1 MIRREDTNLGLTVK
15 NLRKAK
21 GLSRIELSE
30 AAGISESHLKKIET
44 GARRPGIV
52 TYQKV
57 IAVLEAD
64 IVIKD
69 VAGTVR
75 GDCAARAQKVFMEST
90 EAQALYLV
98 KMLETMAEGLKVLQI
113 GKD

>member
-1 MIRREDTNLGLTVK
+1 MISREDTNLGFTVK
-15 NLRKAK
+15 KLRKAK
-21 GLSRIELSE
+21 GMSRIELSE

-44 GARRPGIV
+44 GTRRPGIG

-64 IVIKD
+64 IVIKG

-75 GDCAARAQKVFMEST
+75 GDCTARAQKVFMEST
-90 EAQALYLV
+90 ESQALYLV
-98 KMLETMAEGLKVLQI
+98 KMLEIMAEGLKIL
-113 GKD
+113 

>member
-1 MIRREDTNLGLTVK
+1 MISREDTNLGFTVK
-15 NLRKAK
+15 KLRKAK
-21 GLSRIELSE
+21 GMSRIELSE

-44 GARRPGIV
+44 GARRPGIG

-64 IVIKD
+64 IVIKG

-75 GDCAARAQKVFMEST
+75 GDCTARAQKVFMEST
-90 EAQALYLV
+90 ESQALYLV
-98 KMLETMAEGLKVLQI
+98 KMLETMAEGLKIL
-113 GKD
+113 